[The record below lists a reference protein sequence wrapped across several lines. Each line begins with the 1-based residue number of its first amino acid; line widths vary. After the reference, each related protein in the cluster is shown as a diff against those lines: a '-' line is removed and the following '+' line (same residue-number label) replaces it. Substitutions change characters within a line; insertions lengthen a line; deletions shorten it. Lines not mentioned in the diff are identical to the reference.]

1 MKEIDEGN
9 NNKNK
14 EIKEGMKVESS
25 LGTFEILTMEKPPP
39 DNYGFSDFSFKN
51 ILEEDPLFKHVISHI
66 NEYLSSEELSLD
78 KTKKDIEEFS
88 NFINFDEFSKEIIEK
103 ILSNGIPETLPC
115 LRPLIWKSLIGFYPL
130 KDLKNWKNVTIKN
143 DSKYKEIR
151 EKYKF
156 YPDNIALE
164 EDKSIIIQINKDL
177 PRTRFD
183 CPFFEEKNK
192 NNDKENNYDV
202 LRRILF
208 YYSHEHSEVSYVQG
222 MNEIIAIIFYIFS
235 KDDNSFNMKY
245 AESDS
250 YFTFEILLEQIKDI
264 FQMEG
269 INYSQLFVTLQ
280 INEIKKILK
289 KIDPELLNY
298 FKEIGLEIDNFVL
311 RWILVLFAQEFTIDV
326 AVNFWD
332 RLFTQKNKMKFICY
346 ISVAIIKIHKNEIM
360 KMDST
365 EVMEWAQNLQNKM
378 NEMDVNN
385 IVKIAVDIQKKYNK
399 KEDNNI
405 TLK

>member
-1 MKEIDEGN
+1 MKEINEGN
-9 NNKNK
+9 NNKK
-14 EIKEGMKVESS
+14 EKIKEGMKVESI
-25 LGTFEILTMEKPPP
+25 LGTFEILTMEKPTP

-51 ILEEDPLFKHVISHI
+51 ILENDPLFKHVISHI
-66 NEYLSSEELSLD
+66 NEYLSSEELNLD
-78 KTKKDIEEFS
+78 KAKKDIEEFS

-130 KDLKNWKNVTIKN
+130 KDLKNWKNETTKN
-143 DSKYKEIR
+143 DSKYKGIR
-151 EKYKF
+151 NKYKF
-156 YPDNIALE
+156 YPDNITLE
-164 EDKSIIIQINKDL
+164 EDKNLIIQINKDL

-208 YYSHEHSEVSYVQG
+208 YYAHEHSEVSYVQG

-235 KDDNSFNMKY
+235 KDDNPFNMKY

-289 KIDPELLNY
+289 KIDPELLKY

-332 RLFTQKNKMKFICY
+332 RLFTQKNKMKFVCY

-360 KMDST
+360 KMDSS
-365 EVMEWAQNLQNKM
+365 EVMEWAQALQNKM

>member
-1 MKEIDEGN
+1 MKEKDEGN
-9 NNKNK
+9 NNKK
-14 EIKEGMKVESS
+14 EEIKKGIEIESS
-25 LGTFEILTMEKPPP
+25 LGTFEILSMEKPPL
-39 DNYGFSDFSFKN
+39 DNYGFTDFSFKN
-51 ILEEDPLFKHVISHI
+51 ILEDDPLFRHVISHI
-66 NEYLSSEELSLD
+66 NEYLSSEEINLD
-78 KTKKDIEEFS
+78 KAKKDIEEFT

-130 KDLKNWKNVTIKN
+130 KELKNWKNETIQKS
-143 DSKYKEIR
+143 SKYKEIM

-156 YPDNIALE
+156 YPDNITLE
-164 EDKSIIIQINKDL
+164 EDKNLIIQINKDL

-183 CPFFEEKNK
+183 CPFFEDKNK

-208 YYSHEHSEVSYVQG
+208 YYAHEHSEVSYVQG
-222 MNEIIAIIFYIFS
+222 MNEIIAIIFYILS
-235 KDDNSFNMKY
+235 KDDNPFNMKY
-245 AESDS
+245 TESDS
-250 YFTFEILLEQIKDI
+250 YFTFEILMEQIKDI

-289 KIDPELLNY
+289 KIDPELLKY
-298 FKEIGLEIDNFVL
+298 FKEIGLEIDNFVM

-332 RLFTQKNKMKFICY
+332 RLFTQKNKMKFVCY
-346 ISVAIIKIHKNEIM
+346 ISVAIITIHKKEIM
-360 KMDST
+360 KMDSS
-365 EVMEWAQNLQNKM
+365 EVMEWAQALQNKM

-385 IVKIAVDIQKKYNK
+385 IVKIAIDIQKKYNK

-405 TLK
+405 KSK

>member
-130 KDLKNWKNVTIKN
+130 KDLKNLKNVTIKN

-156 YPDNIALE
+156 YPDNITLE
-164 EDKSIIIQINKDL
+164 EDKNIIIQINKDL

-235 KDDNSFNMKY
+235 KDDNPFNMKY

-250 YFTFEILLEQIKDI
+250 YITFEILLEQIKDI

-346 ISVAIIKIHKNEIM
+346 ISVAIIKIIKNEIM